1 MPTSE
6 AIAPSDKRV
15 LQTLLWALKP
25 FVNLRRSIPLPYALT
40 FLTVALEEGKAVGTH
55 AREMNVNR
63 WVMTRSMQTIGDK
76 ARNGPGLGLVT
87 IKRTARRPTRTE
99 VFLSDKGRK
108 VADQVFRQLRG
119 ARAEVADIAIE
130 SPISVANTS
139 VAKAWAVVYDDM
151 VVFETVRRTRRECIA
166 AFMQDS
172 DPGAV
177 RWSERHSDCR
187 DRWKAQQIEI
197 HVILK

>member
-1 MPTSE
+1 MSKSE

-25 FVNLRRSIPLPYALT
+25 FANLRRSIPLPYALT
-40 FLTVALEEGKAVGTH
+40 FLTVALEEGKAVGTY

-63 WVMTRSMQTIGDK
+63 WVMTRSMQAIGNK
-76 ARNGPGLGLVT
+76 ARSGGPGLDLVT
-87 IKRTARRPTRTE
+87 IKRKAGDPTRTE

-108 VADQVFRQLRG
+108 VADQVFRQLHVVSG
-119 ARAEVADIAIE
+119 NGDLATT
-130 SPISVANTS
+130 PISVANMS
-139 VAKAWAVVYDDM
+139 AAKAWAIVYDGM

-172 DPGAV
+172 DPGAI
-177 RWSERHSDCR
+177 RWSERHSDRR